1 MKKLKL
7 FTCLAIGAA
16 FFFSSCEKE
25 EVEAPGTN
33 YVAFQGQ
40 AIDLEVEISGS
51 STQNV
56 SLYSANVAGNDRTYN
71 VEVLSASTID
81 QTYITVPSTVTIPA
95 GSNKGD
101 LAVSINDYAGLDGE
115 PVTLVLNVTEPNGDG
130 SSIGEP
136 ATINVFRE
144 CLENR
149 LFYYTVFDDYPEEV
163 YWRIIDLNAGVIV
176 ASNNSSPAFGGY
188 AGRTGFTNLPIC
200 LSDGDYRL
208 EVYDAYGDGAGE
220 IYLLDGNKSTLYY
233 SDGDYGA
240 GFDFD
245 FSL

>member
-7 FTCLAIGAA
+7 FMCLAIGAS
-16 FFFSSCEKE
+16 FFFSSCDKE

-40 AIDLEVEISGS
+40 AVDVEVELNGLS
-51 STQNV
+51 SQNV
-56 SLYSANVAGNDRTYN
+56 SLYSANITDSDRTFN
-71 VEVLSASTID
+71 VEVLASSTID
-81 QTYITVPSTVTIPA
+81 PTYTSVPSTVTIPA

-101 LAVSINDYAGLDGE
+101 LSISINDYAGLAGE
-115 PVTLVLNVTEPNGDG
+115 PVTLVLNVTEPNASG

-136 ATINVFRE
+136 LTMNVFRE

-149 LFYYTVFDDYPEEV
+149 LFFYAVFDDYPEEV
-163 YWRIIDLNAGVIV
+163 YWRIVDTNTGITV
-176 ASNNSSPAFGGY
+176 AAASPTPAYGAY
-188 AGRTGFTNLPIC
+188 AGREGYINLPIC
-200 LSDGDYRL
+200 ISDGDYVFQVL
-208 EVYDAYGDGAGE
+208 DAYGDGAGE
-220 IYLLDGNKSTLYY
+220 VYLLDGNKSTLYY

-240 GFDFD
+240 GFNFE